1 MTELQSLID
10 LIFIKCSLRYGRD
23 FMGRW
28 EGLDMADVKD
38 DWAHELQGIKPATV
52 AHGLRNLPDKPPT
65 VKDFINACKGAPEV
79 VLVKLDAP
87 AANPEIARAAIAK
100 AREFMRMPA

>member
-23 FMGRW
+23 FAGRW

-52 AHGLRNLPDKPPT
+52 AHGLKNLPDKPPT
-65 VKDFINACKGAPEV
+65 VKDFIRACSGVPVAP
-79 VLVKLDAP
+79 LLKLEAP

-100 AREFMRMPA
+100 ARELMRMPA